1 MVYGRFC
8 QLRDYLQAYAAVVF
22 SLLEKYWNAPLPD
35 YKNTNYLLSVQYF
48 CLLLC
53 GVCDKGH
60 TKVGT

>member
-1 MVYGRFC
+1 MAGSVNLETICKHVLLF
-8 QLRDYLQAYAAVVF
+8 AF

-48 CLLLC
+48 YLLLC